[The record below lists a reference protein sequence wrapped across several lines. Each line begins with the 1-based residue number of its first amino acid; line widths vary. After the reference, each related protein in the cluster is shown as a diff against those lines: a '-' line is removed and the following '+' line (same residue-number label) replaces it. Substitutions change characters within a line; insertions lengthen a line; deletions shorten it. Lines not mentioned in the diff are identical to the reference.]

1 MSVLGAFSTLV
12 VEFFEDIS
20 EQYPEEKDISLAAKA
35 LKLLK
40 KTNPR
45 LIHTGFTKA
54 VTADLK
60 ADILAEDED
69 AVIVKAKAM
78 LNSKYAAMNYA
89 FWIFDKHWST
99 MSETNKQHV
108 WRYIKAMLILADRVP
123 ASAE

>member
-1 MSVLGAFSTLV
+1 MSAPLAAFCTLV

-20 EQYPEEKDISLAAKA
+20 EQYPEEKDIASAAYA

-54 VTADLK
+54 LTGDLK
-60 ADILAEDED
+60 ARILNEDED
-69 AVIVKAKAM
+69 AVIAKAKEMLKTKHAM
-78 LNSKYAAMNYA
+78 TTA
-89 FWIFDKHWST
+89 FWIFDKYWST

-108 WRYIKAMLILADRVP
+108 WGYIKSMVILADRVP
-123 ASAE
+123 AALA

>member
-1 MSVLGAFSTLV
+1 LILLEIVLKPCLLV

-45 LIHTGFTKA
+45 LIYTGFTKA

-69 AVIVKAKAM
+69 AVILKAKAM

-89 FWIFDKHWST
+89 FWIFDKHWKT
-99 MSETNKQHV
+99 MGETNQTHIWNYCKV
-108 WRYIKAMLILADRVP
+108 LVVLAERI
-123 ASAE
+123 